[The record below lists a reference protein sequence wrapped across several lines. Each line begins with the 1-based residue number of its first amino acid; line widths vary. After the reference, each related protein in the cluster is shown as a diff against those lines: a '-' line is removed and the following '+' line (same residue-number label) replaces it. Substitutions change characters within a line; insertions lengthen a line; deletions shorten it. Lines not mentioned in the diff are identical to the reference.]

1 MSNRVVNLADFKALF
16 RRWADTVVK
25 GFQDLREMSPI
36 PEELKPG
43 QKLQQ

>member
-16 RRWADTVVK
+16 RRWADTIVK

-36 PEELKPG
+36 PTDLKAG
-43 QKLQQ
+43 QKLE